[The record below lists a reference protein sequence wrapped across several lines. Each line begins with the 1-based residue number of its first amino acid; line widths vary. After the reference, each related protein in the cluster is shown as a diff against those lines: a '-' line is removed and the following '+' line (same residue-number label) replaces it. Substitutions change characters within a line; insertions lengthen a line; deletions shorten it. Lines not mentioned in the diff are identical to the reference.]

1 MDYGF
6 QVLDSSL
13 CQWDFGFLEPYF
25 GFQSLAFWIPQG
37 IFFFLIPHAGI
48 SGREGGGGGGFY
60 FVFESLIILV
70 RCYIFHL
77 LFVIVKITHL
87 LCYKMNKK
95 LKC

>member
-25 GFQSLAFWIPQG
+25 GFQSLA
-37 IFFFLIPHAGI
+37 FLIPHAGI

>member
-37 IFFFLIPHAGI
+37 IFFPDSTCRNF
-48 SGREGGGGGGFY
+48 REGGGGGGGGAF
-60 FVFESLIILV
+60 FVSLSV
-70 RCYIFHL
+70 
-77 LFVIVKITHL
+77 
-87 LCYKMNKK
+87 
-95 LKC
+95 